1 MFKSYLKIAWRNI
14 WRNKAF
20 SITNLSGL
28 TIGMTCTMLILLWV
42 QDELNWDKFHPD
54 HQNIYQLMVNR
65 DFNGEVNTDKSVPF
79 PLAEELKRNF
89 PQVKN
94 ATTDNYGSDIILKYN
109 ETIIKRKALNVS
121 QEYNDVFQ
129 WKVVKGSAARALAN
143 PEDIILTASTARS
156 LFGDADPLGKV
167 VRIDNHSDYTVSA
180 VVEDV
185 PSNSSIQFNA
195 LLPFNPSSDFVK
207 QASSDW
213 VNCFSQTFIKLQPGT
228 DVTALNKQ
236 ISVLAN
242 SRGEKKNFVYFLH
255 PMDKWRLYSDF
266 KHGVNTGGMIS
277 YVKLFTVI
285 AIIILLIACVN
296 FMNLSTAKSE
306 KRAKEVGI
314 RKTLGSERKQ
324 LLLQFYSESMIFS
337 FIAFLLSVGA
347 VFLLLPLFNSMINK
361 ELHLDILDPLFLL
374 LAFILIVVTGLVAG
388 SYPALYLSSFN
399 PVKVLKGTFLAGK
412 NASIPRKVL
421 VILQF
426 SISVLLISSTILVYQ
441 QIQHVKG
448 RDLGYNPNNLISIPS
463 SDNAN
468 KNAEVIRNEL
478 IQTGLVSAVTRT
490 SSPVTDIWNYTPA
503 PNWKGKPQNADLIM
517 SAMRS
522 DIDFGKTVGASMIQG
537 RDFMNTPGDTSVMLL
552 NKEAVSIMQLKE
564 PIGMEMQYGNRKYT
578 VVGITDNIVMT
589 SPYAPVKPMMVLL
602 DRRGSAFF
610 LVRLKDGVQPQQA
623 LSHIETIFKKYNP
636 QYPFDFSFVDQ
647 QFNQKFV
654 TEDLIGK
661 LTNLFAGLA
670 IFICCMGL
678 SGLTAF
684 TIEKRFKEIG
694 IRKVL
699 GASIRQLLFLISKEF
714 LYLVLLAALISIPV
728 TWWLLHNWLE
738 SYEYRVTISIWL
750 FAWSCAGVLLLTMVI
765 VWLNSLRAALANP
778 VNSLR
783 SE

>member
-94 ATTDNYGSDIILKYN
+94 ATTDNYGSDIIL
-109 ETIIKRKALNVS
+109 
-121 QEYNDVFQ
+121 
-129 WKVVKGSAARALAN
+129 
-143 PEDIILTASTARS
+143 TASTARS

-207 QASSDW
+207 QASTDW

-522 DIDFGKTVGASMIQG
+522 DIDFGKTVGASMVQG

>member
-1 MFKSYLKIAWRNI
+1 
-14 WRNKAF
+14 
-20 SITNLSGL
+20 
-28 TIGMTCTMLILLWV
+28 
-42 QDELNWDKFHPD
+42 
-54 HQNIYQLMVNR
+54 
-65 DFNGEVNTDKSVPF
+65 
-79 PLAEELKRNF
+79 
-89 PQVKN
+89 
-94 ATTDNYGSDIILKYN
+94 
-109 ETIIKRKALNVS
+109 LNVS
-121 QEYNDVFQ
+121 QQYNDVFQ

>member
-54 HQNIYQLMVNR
+54 HQNIYQVMVNR

-109 ETIIKRKALNVS
+109 ETIIKRRALNVS

-129 WKVVKGSAARALAN
+129 WKVLKGSLARSLAN

-167 VRIDNHSDYTVSA
+167 VRVDNHSDYTVSA

-207 QASSDW
+207 QASTDW

-361 ELHLDILDPLFLL
+361 QLHLDILDPLFIL
-374 LAFILIVVTGLVAG
+374 LAIMLIVVTGLVAG

-421 VILQF
+421 VVLQF

-463 SDNAN
+463 SDDAN

-522 DIDFGKTVGASMIQG
+522 DIDFGKTVGARMIQG

-552 NKEAVSIMQLKE
+552 NKEAVSIMQLKD

-670 IFICCMGL
+670 IFICCLGL

-728 TWWLLHNWLE
+728 TWWILHNWLE
-738 SYEYRVTISIWL
+738 GYEYRVTITIWL
-750 FAWSCAGVLLLTMVI
+750 FAGSCAGVLLLTMVI

>member
-207 QASSDW
+207 QASTDW
-213 VNCFSQTFIKLQPGT
+213 VNCFSQSFIKLQPGT

-522 DIDFGKTVGASMIQG
+522 DIDFGKTVGARTNQG

>member
-54 HQNIYQLMVNR
+54 HQNIYQLLVNR

-79 PLAEELKRNF
+79 PLAGQLKRNF

-109 ETIIKRKALNVS
+109 ETIIKRRALNVS

-129 WKVVKGSAARALAN
+129 WKVVKGSAARSLAN

-167 VRIDNHSDYTVSA
+167 VRVDNHSDYTVSA
-180 VVEDV
+180 VVENV

-195 LLPFNPSSDFVK
+195 LLPFNPSSD
-207 QASSDW
+207 
-213 VNCFSQTFIKLQPGT
+213 FIKLQPGT

-266 KHGVNTGGMIS
+266 KNGINTGGMIS
-277 YVKLFTVI
+277 YVKLFTII

-337 FIAFLLSVGA
+337 FIAFLLSVAA

-361 ELHLDILDPLFLL
+361 QLHLDILDPLFLL

-399 PVKVLKGTFLAGK
+399 PVKVLKGTFLAGR

-421 VILQF
+421 VVLQF

-463 SDNAN
+463 SDDAN
-468 KNAEVIRNEL
+468 QNAEVIRNEL
-478 IQTGLVSAVTRT
+478 IQTGLVSAITRT
-490 SSPVTDIWNYTPA
+490 SSPVTEIWNYTPA

-522 DIDFGKTVGASMIQG
+522 DIDFGKTVGARMIQG

-552 NKEAVSIMQLKE
+552 NKEAVSIMQLKD

-661 LTNLFAGLA
+661 LTNLF
-670 IFICCMGL
+670 
-678 SGLTAF
+678 
-684 TIEKRFKEIG
+684 
-694 IRKVL
+694 
-699 GASIRQLLFLISKEF
+699 
-714 LYLVLLAALISIPV
+714 
-728 TWWLLHNWLE
+728 
-738 SYEYRVTISIWL
+738 
-750 FAWSCAGVLLLTMVI
+750 
-765 VWLNSLRAALANP
+765 
-778 VNSLR
+778 
-783 SE
+783 

>member
-207 QASSDW
+207 QASTDW

-522 DIDFGKTVGASMIQG
+522 DIDFGKTVGARMNQG

-552 NKEAVSIMQLKE
+552 NTEAVSIMQLKE

-670 IFICCMGL
+670 IFICCLGL

>member
-42 QDELNWDKFHPD
+42 QDELNWDQFHPD

-65 DFNGEVNTDKSVPF
+65 NFNGEVNTDKSVPF
-79 PLAEELKRNF
+79 PLAGELKSNF

-94 ATTDNYGSDIILKYN
+94 ATTDNYGSDVILKYN
-109 ETIIKRKALNVS
+109 ETIIKRRALNVS
-121 QEYNDVFQ
+121 QEYNEVFQ
-129 WKVVKGSAARALAN
+129 WKVVKGSAGRALAN
-143 PEDIILTASTARS
+143 PEDIILTASTARA

-167 VRIDNHSDYTVSA
+167 VRIDNHSDHTVSA

-207 QASSDW
+207 QASTDW
-213 VNCFSQTFIKLQPGT
+213 VNCFSETSIRLQPGT
-228 DVTALNKQ
+228 DVVALNKQ
-236 ISVLAN
+236 ISDLAN
-242 SRGEKKNFVYFLH
+242 RRGEKKDFVYFLH

-266 KHGVNTGGMIS
+266 KNGINTGGMIS
-277 YVKLFTVI
+277 YVKLFTII

-347 VFLLLPLFNSMINK
+347 VYLLLPLFNSMINK
-361 ELHLDILDPLFLL
+361 QLHLNILDPLFLL
-374 LAFILIVVTGLVAG
+374 LAFILIAVTGLVAG

-421 VILQF
+421 VVLQF

-463 SDNAN
+463 SDDAN
-468 KNAEVIRNEL
+468 RNAEVIRNEL
-478 IQTGLVSAVTRT
+478 IQTGLISAVTRT

-522 DIDFGKTVGASMIQG
+522 DIDFGKTVGARMIQG
-537 RDFMNTPGDTSVMLL
+537 RDFMNTPGDSSVMLL
-552 NKEAVSIMQLKE
+552 NKEAVSIMQLKD
-564 PIGMEMQYGNRKYT
+564 PVGMEMQYGNRKYT

-602 DRRGSAFF
+602 ERRGSAFF

-623 LSHIETIFKKYNP
+623 LTHIETIFKKYNP

-670 IFICCMGL
+670 IFICCLGL

-738 SYEYRVTISIWL
+738 GYEYRVTISVWL
-750 FAWSCAGVLLLTMVI
+750 FAGSCAGVLLLTMLI

>member
-1 MFKSYLKIAWRNI
+1 MFKSYLKLAWRNI

-28 TIGMTCTMLILLWV
+28 TIGMTCTMLIFLWV
-42 QDELNWDKFHPD
+42 KDELNWNKFHTD

-65 DFNGEVNTDKSVPF
+65 DFNGEITTDKSVPF

-89 PQVKN
+89 PQVKY
-94 ATTDNYGSDIILKYN
+94 ASIDNYGSDIVLKYN
-109 ETIIKRKALNVS
+109 ETIIKKRALNVS
-121 QEYNDVFQ
+121 QDYNDVFQ
-129 WKVVKGSAARALAN
+129 WKFVKGSAHTALN
-143 PEDIILTASTARS
+143 QPENLILTASTARA
-156 LFGDADPLGKV
+156 LFGEADPLGKV
-167 VRIDNHSDYTVSA
+167 VKIDNRSDYTVSA
-180 VVEDV
+180 VIEDV
-185 PSNSSIQFNA
+185 PANSSIQFNA
-195 LLPFNPSSDFVK
+195 LVPFNPGSDFVK
-207 QASSDW
+207 QASTDW
-213 VNCFSQTFIKLQPGT
+213 VNCFSETFIRLQPGT
-228 DVTALNKQ
+228 DVAALNRQ
-236 ISVLAN
+236 ISALAN
-242 SRGEKKNFVYFLH
+242 SRGEKKNFAYFLH

-266 KHGVNTGGMIS
+266 KNGVNTGGMIS
-277 YVKLFTVI
+277 YVRLFTII

-324 LLLQFYSESMIFS
+324 LLLQFYSESLIFS
-337 FIAFLLSVGA
+337 FVAFILSIGA

-361 ELHLDILDPLFLL
+361 ELSLIVWDPVFLL
-374 LAFILIVVTGLVAG
+374 VAIALILITGLVAG

-412 NASIPRKVL
+412 NAALPRKVL
-421 VILQF
+421 VVLQF

-441 QIQHVKG
+441 QIQHVKN

-463 SDNAN
+463 SDDAN
-468 KNAEVIRNEL
+468 KNAEVIKNEL
-478 IQTGLVSAVTRT
+478 LQTGLIAAVTRT
-490 SSPVTDIWNYTPA
+490 SSPVTEIWNYTPA
-503 PNWKGKPQNADLIM
+503 PNWKGKPQNTDLIM
-517 SAMRS
+517 TAMRS
-522 DIDFGKTVGASMIQG
+522 DIDFGNTVGTSMVQG
-537 RDFMNTPGDTSVMLL
+537 RDFMNTPGDSSVMLL
-552 NKEAVSIMQLKE
+552 NKAAVDIMQLKN
-564 PIGMEMQYGNRKYT
+564 PIGMDMQYGNRNFT
-578 VVGITDNIVMT
+578 VVGVTDNIVMT
-589 SPYAPVKPMMVLL
+589 SPYAPVMPMMVLL
-602 DRRGSAFF
+602 DRKGSAFF
-610 LVRLKDGVQPQQA
+610 LIRLKDGVKPQQA
-623 LSHIETIFKKYNP
+623 LSNIENIFKKYNP
-636 QYPFDFSFVDQ
+636 QYPFDYSFVDQ

-670 IFICCMGL
+670 IFICCLGL

-714 LYLVLLAALISIPV
+714 LYLVLLAAIISIPV
-728 TWWLLHNWLE
+728 TWWLLHNWLQN
-738 SYEYRVTISIWL
+738 YDYRVAISVWL
-750 FAWSCAGVLLLTMVI
+750 FAGSCAGVLLLTMVI

-778 VNSLR
+778 VHSLR

>member
-54 HQNIYQLMVNR
+54 HQNIYQVMVNR

-109 ETIIKRKALNVS
+109 ETIIKRRALNVS

-207 QASSDW
+207 QANTDW

-337 FIAFLLSVGA
+337 LIAFLLSVGA

-361 ELHLDILDPLFLL
+361 QLHLDILDPLFLL
-374 LAFILIVVTGLVAG
+374 LAIMLIVVTGLVAG

-421 VILQF
+421 VVLQF

-463 SDNAN
+463 SDDAN

-522 DIDFGKTVGASMIQG
+522 DIDFGKTVGARMIQG

-552 NKEAVSIMQLKE
+552 NKEAMSIMQLKD

-670 IFICCMGL
+670 IFICCLGL

-728 TWWLLHNWLE
+728 TWWILHNWLE
-738 SYEYRVTISIWL
+738 GYEYRVTITIWL
-750 FAWSCAGVLLLTMVI
+750 FAGSCAGVLLLTMVI

>member
-54 HQNIYQLMVNR
+54 HQDIYQVMVNR

-109 ETIIKRKALNVS
+109 ETIIKRRALNVS

-167 VRIDNHSDYTVSA
+167 VRVDNHSDYTVSA

-185 PSNSSIQFNA
+185 PANSSIQFNA

-207 QASSDW
+207 QASTDW

-361 ELHLDILDPLFLL
+361 QLHLDILDPLFIL
-374 LAFILIVVTGLVAG
+374 LAIMLIVVTGLVAG

-421 VILQF
+421 VVLQF

-463 SDNAN
+463 SDDAN

-522 DIDFGKTVGASMIQG
+522 DIDFGKTVGARMIQG

-552 NKEAVSIMQLKE
+552 NKEAVSIMQLKD

-602 DRRGSAFF
+602 ERRGSAFF

-670 IFICCMGL
+670 IFICCLGL

-728 TWWLLHNWLE
+728 TWWILHNWLE
-738 SYEYRVTISIWL
+738 GYEYRVTITIWL
-750 FAWSCAGVLLLTMVI
+750 FAGSCAGVLLLTMVI